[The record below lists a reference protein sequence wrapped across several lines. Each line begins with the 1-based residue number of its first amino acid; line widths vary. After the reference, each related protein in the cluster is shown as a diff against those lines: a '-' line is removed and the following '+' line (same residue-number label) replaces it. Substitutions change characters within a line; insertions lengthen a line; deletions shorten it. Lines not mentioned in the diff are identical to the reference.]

1 MANVE
6 EDDDLVAKIETL
18 QIKETDNFVKLNKDI
33 IIVKPLLKW
42 VGGKTQ
48 ILEKLLIEI
57 PRSINNYHEIF
68 IGGGSVLLAFLAYV
82 KSKDILIKGYIY
94 AYDINESLISV
105 YQNIQSNHIELYNK
119 LQEFIIDFNDCE
131 EGRSYETYH

>member
-42 VGGKTQ
+42 VGGKTR
-48 ILEKLLIEI
+48 L
-57 PRSINNYHEIF
+57 
-68 IGGGSVLLAFLAYV
+68 
-82 KSKDILIKGYIY
+82 
-94 AYDINESLISV
+94 
-105 YQNIQSNHIELYNK
+105 
-119 LQEFIIDFNDCE
+119 
-131 EGRSYETYH
+131 